1 MNTAVSAILWGIPT
15 FSLLVL
21 LHEGGHFAVARAFG
35 VKVHE
40 FMLGLPGPALRYHT
54 KNCAYGVTAIPLGG
68 YVRIAGMEPG
78 PEDPLMVDAL
88 RYVTRVGGVNAA
100 DLSAAL
106 DIDMQRA
113 ETLLAT
119 LADWDALTVDEHD
132 RDRYLAKADP
142 ERADEAQMLLDEV
155 RRHTYRGQSVWKRI
169 AILAAGVVINL
180 AAALAIFVFMLSV
193 VGTPTQSLKLEGVV
207 AGGPAAKAGV
217 VAGDR
222 IESIDGARLADWQ
235 ALLDTIGKHKPGD
248 TITFTWVHD
257 GTVKRATVTLDKSDR
272 GTARLGIQ
280 ASLENVRVSLREAFR
295 MSFQWIGMVFQAI
308 GGFFNP
314 RTFQATVSQSSSI
327 VGASV
332 EVSRAAAAGFDY
344 YIWIVAL
351 LSLSLGVINVVPIP
365 PLDGGK
371 ILLEIVE
378 RFMGRPLPRNLTLG
392 LSVAGTMMLFALI
405 GYLMY
410 ADVVRYVINGG

>member
-1 MNTAVSAILWGIPT
+1 MNMALSAILWGVPT

-40 FMLGLPGPALRYHT
+40 FMLGLPGPAIRIHT

-78 PEDPLMVDAL
+78 PEDPLMAEAL
-88 RYVTRVGGVNAA
+88 KYVTRFGTATA
-100 DLSAAL
+100 IDLSTALGIEAA
-106 DIDMQRA
+106 RA

-132 RDRYLAKADP
+132 RDRYLAKAP
-142 ERADEAQMLLDEV
+142 AEEADNAPALLDAV
-155 RRHTYRGQSVWKRI
+155 RARTYRGQPAWKRI
-169 AILAAGVVINL
+169 AILAAGVVVNL
-180 AAALAIFVFMLSV
+180 VVALAIFLFMLTV
-193 VGTPTQSLKLEGVV
+193 VGTPTQSLRLEDVV
-207 AGGPAAKAGV
+207 AGGPAASVGV

-222 IESIDGARLADWQ
+222 ITSIDGRQLADWQ
-235 ALLDTIGKHKPGD
+235 ALLDVIATHKPGD
-248 TITFTWVHD
+248 RITFTWQHD
-257 GTVKRATVTLDKSDR
+257 NAEKSASVVLDKSDR
-272 GTARLGIQ
+272 GTARLGVQ
-280 ASLENVRVSLREAFR
+280 AALENVRVGISEAFK
-295 MSFQWIGMVFQAI
+295 MSFEWIGMVFSAI

-332 EVSRAAAAGFDY
+332 EVSRAAAEGPMY
-344 YIWIVAL
+344 YTWIIAL

-371 ILLEIVE
+371 IALEVIE
-378 RFMGRPLPRNLTLG
+378 RVAGRPLPRNLTLG
-392 LSVAGTMMLFALI
+392 LSVFGTLMLFALI

-410 ADVVRYVINGG
+410 VDVLRYVVNGG